1 MCRPVR
7 TLLLVLS
14 AVSVATSAR
23 NVTISKCCKFDE
35 SLSSTEN
42 KCLPVVHQP
51 TWTLKVYSPAKQA
64 YLPKDRVPPNWHLKA
79 GVKPDCFRPALLTP
93 HLGTYVPFQNGSL
106 FVVEYNKLVHPGNY
120 CIDYGA
126 VLACLEDQPQSMS
139 LVRVKKCCGS
149 DGIFSETNNTCIHM
163 RDSPYRI
170 DLGPNK
176 TLGTGFPSC
185 SQQEIVFVG
194 KLDEARMQDNGSLW
208 LTKTKTLIPVGNY
221 CLEHVFENAGRAAS
235 IMICQE
241 HMAGVII
248 EKAETHDIRFTIYPI
263 GLALSAVFLA
273 ATLTAGAILP
283 ASHHVLHWRC
293 QTNHVACLLVGDVLL
308 CITHLSGRM
317 DHTLCILIGEY
328 SNLALI

>member
-7 TLLLVLS
+7 TLLLALS

-221 CLEHVFENAGRAAS
+221 CLEHVFENAGELHTFRLGHVMTPFCHFMPIPNSSVAS
-235 IMICQE
+235 PNAI
-241 HMAGVII
+241 
-248 EKAETHDIRFTIYPI
+248 KALHDKIYSTKTRK
-263 GLALSAVFLA
+263 L
-273 ATLTAGAILP
+273 
-283 ASHHVLHWRC
+283 
-293 QTNHVACLLVGDVLL
+293 
-308 CITHLSGRM
+308 
-317 DHTLCILIGEY
+317 HTLILKITLKCHLY
-328 SNLALI
+328 QP